1 MDSDFID
8 IYYNDLSRVTILD
21 KVEEKKLLLAY
32 NEPSTSEEVKHS
44 IKCKVIESNL
54 RLVFGMAKG
63 MWDKK
68 DPDKLQEL
76 IANGNLGLIQALGK
90 FDPSYGVRFCTYAGH
105 WVLMSMR
112 KTFLSVVKTPL
123 DRSQPVYEEESY
135 APEEPYLVDY
145 DQGIQELQRTAYI
158 NLWLRFLS
166 DRERF
171 IIRESFL
178 RPDHTTRSLREMAQD
193 LKLSSE
199 RVRQLKATAIA
210 KLSLWLSYHYSE
222 S

>member
-1 MDSDFID
+1 MESDFID
-8 IYYNDLSRVTILD
+8 IYYDDLSRVTILD
-21 KVEEKKLLLAY
+21 KTEEKTLLVTY
-32 NEPSTSEEVKHS
+32 NDPNTSDEQKQR
-44 IKCKVIESNL
+44 IKCKVLESNL

-76 IANGNLGLIQALGK
+76 IANGNLGLIQALDK

-123 DRSQPVYEEESY
+123 DKSQPIYEEETY
-135 APEEPYLVDY
+135 APEESYHVDY
-145 DQGIQELQRTAYI
+145 DLGIEGLQQTAYI
-158 NLWLRFLS
+158 SLWLRFLT

-171 IIRESFL
+171 IIRESYL
-178 RPDHTTRSLREMAQD
+178 RKDHTTKSLREMASD
-193 LKLSSE
+193 LSLSSE
-199 RVRQLKATAIA
+199 RVRQLKANAIA
-210 KLSLWLSYHYSE
+210 KLSLWLSYHYE

>member
-1 MDSDFID
+1 MESDFID
-8 IYYNDLSRVTILD
+8 IYYDDLSRVTILD
-21 KVEEKKLLLAY
+21 KTEEKRLLIAY
-32 NEPSTSEEVKHS
+32 NDPSTSEIQKQR
-44 IKCKVIESNL
+44 IKCKVLESNL

-76 IANGNLGLIQALGK
+76 IANGNLGLIQALDK

-112 KTFLSVVKTPL
+112 KTFLTVVKTPL
-123 DRSQPVYEEESY
+123 DKAQPIYEEESY
-135 APEEPYLVDY
+135 APEEPYLVNY
-145 DQGIQELQRTAYI
+145 DRGIENLQQTAYI
-158 NLWLRFLS
+158 ALWLRFLT

-178 RPDHTTRSLREMAQD
+178 RKDHTTKSLREMASE
-193 LKLSSE
+193 LSLSSE
-199 RVRQLKATAIA
+199 RVRQLKANAIN
-210 KLSLWLSYHYSE
+210 KLSLWLSYHYE